1 MVSRPDDARGPAPS
15 GLLAGTVALVTGAAQ
30 GIGRCIAGF
39 LARDGAAVMLADVQ
53 AAAVAEVA
61 RQLAAEGR
69 NAAAVPVDITDPE
82 RVRRMVE
89 ETIHRF
95 GAVDVLVNN
104 AGLDAPPGRAWE
116 LDEDHWRRII
126 DVDLSGA
133 WWCARAVIP
142 HMIARRSGRII
153 FISSTSARRG
163 SPTITVAYN
172 AAKAGLIGLTIGLSV
187 QLEGHGIRVNAIAP
201 GPTGTGQPM
210 TPAERAAYE
219 AEHPLGLGG
228 PEPVAHAC
236 LYLARGSGDWVSGT
250 VLNVS
255 GGRWRG

>member
-1 MVSRPDDARGPAPS
+1 MTGADAGAKHAGP
-15 GLLAGTVALVTGAAQ
+15 LAGKVALVTGAAQ
-30 GIGRCIAGF
+30 GIGECIARF
-39 LARDGAAVMLADVQ
+39 LARDGAAVMVADLQADKAADV
-53 AAAVAEVA
+53 A
-61 RQLAAEGR
+61 RALAAEGGT
-69 NAAAVPVDITDPE
+69 AAAVPVDIAEPA
-82 RVRRMVE
+82 RVQQMVDA
-89 ETIHRF
+89 TLKRF
-95 GAVDVLVNN
+95 GTIDVLVNN

-116 LDEDHWRRII
+116 LDEAHWRRII

-142 HMIARRSGRII
+142 HMIARRRGRII

-163 SPTITVAYN
+163 SPTTSVAYN

-187 QLEGHGIRVNAIAP
+187 QLERHGIRVNAIAP

-210 TPAERAAYE
+210 SPEERVAYLAEY
-219 AEHPLGLGG
+219 PLGLGG
-228 PEPVAHAC
+228 PEPVAHAV
-236 LYLARGSGDWVSGT
+236 LYLARESGDWVSGA

>member
-1 MVSRPDDARGPAPS
+1 
-15 GLLAGTVALVTGAAQ
+15 VALVTGAAQ

-39 LARDGAAVMLADVQ
+39 LARDGSAVMLADVE
-53 AAAVAEVA
+53 AAAVARE
-61 RQLAAEGR
+61 LAAEGR
-69 NAAAVPVDITDPE
+69 SAAAVPVDITDPE
-82 RVRRMVE
+82 RVRWMVE

-95 GAVDVLVNN
+95 GAVDVLINN

-116 LDEDHWRRII
+116 QDEDHWRRII

-133 WWCARAVIP
+133 WWWTRAVIP

-187 QLEGHGIRVNAIAP
+187 QFEGHGIRVNAIAP

-219 AEHPLGLGG
+219 AEHPLGWADRSRW
-228 PEPVAHAC
+228 PT
-236 LYLARGSGDWVSGT
+236 RVST
-250 VLNVS
+250 WP
-255 GGRWRG
+255 GRAVTG

>member
-1 MVSRPDDARGPAPS
+1 VTGGDAGAKHAGP
-15 GLLAGTVALVTGAAQ
+15 LAGKVALVTGAAQ
-30 GIGRCIAGF
+30 GIGECIARF
-39 LARDGAAVMLADVQ
+39 LARDGAAVMVADLQADKVADV
-53 AAAVAEVA
+53 A
-61 RQLAAEGR
+61 RTLAAEGGT
-69 NAAAVPVDITDPE
+69 AAAVPVDIAEPA
-82 RVRRMVE
+82 RVQPMVDA
-89 ETIHRF
+89 TLKRF
-95 GAVDVLVNN
+95 GAIDVLVNN

-116 LDEDHWRRII
+116 LDEAHWRRII

-163 SPTITVAYN
+163 SPTTSVAYN

-187 QLEGHGIRVNAIAP
+187 QLEPHGIRVNAIAP

-210 TPAERAAYE
+210 SPEERVAFLAEY
-219 AEHPLGLGG
+219 PLGLGG
-228 PEPVAHAC
+228 PEPVAHAV
-236 LYLARGSGDWVSGT
+236 LYLARESGDWVSGA